1 MIQYHNLFRMS
12 TLHEEL
18 STGRDSEEEER
29 DQETPAAAG
38 DSAAPAGNSTVPAGG
53 PVATAESS
61 VAPAENSVAP
71 AESTAAA
78 AGRQLSSSHSLTEL
92 GGAKASHGSP
102 SIVSSG
108 YGSQAA
114 SSSNLSS
121 EDSCSVKSIS
131 VDETPESETVA
142 ACDAARLLQL
152 EPGAASVSPG
162 EETDGD
168 QATLTTETE
177 DTSPSSTTIT
187 PSTSREAMA
196 GPGEPEP
203 CPPSLLAPGDSCAG
217 DPAAG
222 VPEADAGEG
231 CSLPAWLVVGERVL
245 VAPSLLPATVAF
257 VGSTQ
262 FAPGTW
268 VGLQLDSATG
278 KHNGTVKGVAYFECP
293 QRRGMF
299 VRARNV
305 KQDKRSR
312 ETHLRSKIKVNNDV
326 FDKNHRPCSKSKIR
340 TK

>member
-1 MIQYHNLFRMS
+1 MIHTQYYKLFRMS
-12 TLHEEL
+12 TLHEEM

-38 DSAAPAGNSTVPAGG
+38 DSAAPAGNSTVPAESSVA
-53 PVATAESS
+53 PAESSVATAESS
-61 VAPAENSVAP
+61 VAPAESSVAP
-71 AESTAAA
+71 AESTAAG

-102 SIVSSG
+102 SLVSSG

-168 QATLTTETE
+168 QATLTTE

-196 GPGEPEP
+196 GPADPEP
-203 CPPSLLAPGDSCAG
+203 CLSSLLAPGD
-217 DPAAG
+217 
-222 VPEADAGEG
+222 
-231 CSLPAWLVVGERVL
+231 
-245 VAPSLLPATVAF
+245 APCVDCI
-257 VGSTQ
+257 Q
-262 FAPGTW
+262 
-268 VGLQLDSATG
+268 
-278 KHNGTVKGVAYFECP
+278 
-293 QRRGMF
+293 M
-299 VRARNV
+299 
-305 KQDKRSR
+305 
-312 ETHLRSKIKVNNDV
+312 
-326 FDKNHRPCSKSKIR
+326 
-340 TK
+340 

>member
-1 MIQYHNLFRMS
+1 MLEGNTLNDSHSVLYYKLFRMS

-38 DSAAPAGNSTVPAGG
+38 DSAAPAENSVAPTESSVALAENTVA
-53 PVATAESS
+53 PVESS
-61 VAPAENSVAP
+61 VAPAESI
-71 AESTAAA
+71 AAG

-92 GGAKASHGSP
+92 GGAKAASHGSP

-168 QATLTTETE
+168 QATLTTE

-196 GPGEPEP
+196 GSGDPEP
-203 CPPSLLAPGDSCAG
+203 CPSSLLAPGD
-217 DPAAG
+217 
-222 VPEADAGEG
+222 
-231 CSLPAWLVVGERVL
+231 
-245 VAPSLLPATVAF
+245 APCVDCI
-257 VGSTQ
+257 Q
-262 FAPGTW
+262 
-268 VGLQLDSATG
+268 
-278 KHNGTVKGVAYFECP
+278 
-293 QRRGMF
+293 M
-299 VRARNV
+299 
-305 KQDKRSR
+305 
-312 ETHLRSKIKVNNDV
+312 
-326 FDKNHRPCSKSKIR
+326 
-340 TK
+340 

>member
-1 MIQYHNLFRMS
+1 MIHTQYYKLFRMS

-38 DSAAPAGNSTVPAGG
+38 DSVASAENSVAPTESSVALAENTVA
-53 PVATAESS
+53 PVESS
-61 VAPAENSVAP
+61 VAPAESI
-71 AESTAAA
+71 AAG

-168 QATLTTETE
+168 QATLTTE

-196 GPGEPEP
+196 GSGDPEP
-203 CPPSLLAPGDSCAG
+203 CPSSLLAPGD
-217 DPAAG
+217 
-222 VPEADAGEG
+222 
-231 CSLPAWLVVGERVL
+231 
-245 VAPSLLPATVAF
+245 APCVDCI
-257 VGSTQ
+257 Q
-262 FAPGTW
+262 
-268 VGLQLDSATG
+268 
-278 KHNGTVKGVAYFECP
+278 
-293 QRRGMF
+293 M
-299 VRARNV
+299 
-305 KQDKRSR
+305 
-312 ETHLRSKIKVNNDV
+312 
-326 FDKNHRPCSKSKIR
+326 
-340 TK
+340 

>member
-1 MIQYHNLFRMS
+1 MIQYYNLFRMS

-53 PVATAESS
+53 PVATAES
-61 VAPAENSVAP
+61 SVAP

-203 CPPSLLAPGDSCAG
+203 CPPSLLAPGD
-217 DPAAG
+217 PAAG

-293 QRRGMF
+293 QRRGVF